1 MKKKLLTI
9 DEKIFNDVKKRYARG
24 VYAYAP
30 DSVFIRNVLEN
41 LNRKLNR
48 E

>member
-24 VYAYAP
+24 VYAFAP
-30 DSVFIRNVLEN
+30 DSVFIRNVLED

-48 E
+48 S

>member
-24 VYAYAP
+24 MYVFAP
-30 DSVFIRNVLEN
+30 DSVFIRNVLDD

-48 E
+48 G